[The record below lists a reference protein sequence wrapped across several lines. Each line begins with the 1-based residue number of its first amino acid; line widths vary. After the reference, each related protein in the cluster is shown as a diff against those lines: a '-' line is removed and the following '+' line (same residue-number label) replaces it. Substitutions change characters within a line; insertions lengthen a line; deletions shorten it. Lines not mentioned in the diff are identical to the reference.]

1 MSRVEILTLFK
12 FKIVNVLFYYEL
24 KIKKKNPVENSGHN
38 KKQVSSKS
46 RGQFYCK
53 L

>member
-24 KIKKKNPVENSGHN
+24 KIKKNPVENSGHN